1 MTKIYKGLNSVQNEN
16 VGEVTV
22 LGLCTSCDDAL
33 SLHHENIPKGFSV
46 IERTRNHD
54 VWTDG
59 HTDGRT
65 DGRTRC
71 FL

>member
-33 SLHHENIPKGFSV
+33 SLQQIS
-46 IERTRNHD
+46 
-54 VWTDG
+54 
-59 HTDGRT
+59 
-65 DGRTRC
+65 
-71 FL
+71 